1 MEDSL
6 SFVEEVPTVTVKQTQ
21 DYYRLVYL
29 LQGKQ
34 GMYLNQ
40 VHGAVK
46 DIRKLFV
53 ILFRM
58 LVQYF
63 DLEVHLALN

>member
-46 DIRKLFV
+46 DIRKLFCNIIQNV
-53 ILFRM
+53 SSIF
-58 LVQYF
+58 
-63 DLEVHLALN
+63 

>member
-40 VHGAVK
+40 VHGTVK
-46 DIRKLFV
+46 DIRKLFCNIIQNV
-53 ILFRM
+53 SSIF
-58 LVQYF
+58 
-63 DLEVHLALN
+63 